1 MEESITYC
9 QSAFSNYTNLY
20 GVFSHMEFNGCLQQT
35 ILHWIP
41 LSVLILLGLFEICY
55 YFSKQNVNRNV
66 PFTKLN
72 VSKLICTT
80 VLIIIHLSQIG
91 MFFGMFGW
99 KLGMVFSFTEAGSK
113 VKNDTSFIG
122 QQIIF
127 TSSYL
132 ISLLLLLISLK
143 YGIRTSPTQFIFYL
157 VSVIC
162 GATNFESVIHNHPII
177 LGLFSA
183 HFVLLFILFI
193 LNFFVDIEPRIWN
206 EKHKILENPTPQLTA
221 SFASKLCYAWA
232 MPLMWKGYKNPLELS
247 CLWSVDPSLTSR
259 GSVPIFDKYYEAQS
273 NQSKNCYVK
282 VPTSIEPM
290 SIEEAKDEVISN
302 GTEKQS
308 KPSSILGPLIK
319 AFGGQFLFGSFLHL
333 IHVVMTMVPSQIMK
347 MLISHVEEHGELGDN
362 DLQYNWRGYFYAGL
376 LFGITVFQ
384 SLIAG
389 QYYEI
394 LYRVG
399 MRVRTALISTIYRKS
414 LRLANEAKKD
424 ITTGE
429 IVNLMSIDVQRFMVS
444 IIDTLKRF

>member
-1 MEESITYC
+1 MAENITYC
-9 QSAFSNYTNLY
+9 QSAFSNYTNIY
-20 GVFSHMEFNGCLQQT
+20 GVFSHMEFNGCLQET

-41 LSVLILLGLFEICY
+41 PSILIILGIFEISY
-55 YFSKQNVNRNV
+55 YFSKQNVNRNI
-66 PFTKLN
+66 PCTKLN
-72 VSKLICTT
+72 VSKLICIS

-91 MFFGMFGW
+91 IFLRGIITDTQ
-99 KLGMVFSFTEAGSK
+99 ST
-113 VKNDTSFIG
+113 VKNETTFIG

-132 ISLLLLLISLK
+132 ISLLLLLLSLK

-162 GATNFESVIHNHPII
+162 GASNFESVIQNSSLI

-193 LNFFVDIEPRIWN
+193 LNFFVDIEPRVWN
-206 EKHKILENPTPQLTA
+206 EKHKVLENPTPQLTA

-232 MPLMWKGYKNPLELS
+232 MPLMWKGYKNPLEPS

-259 GSVPIFDKYYEAQS
+259 GSVPIFDKYYEAPT

-282 VPTSIEPM
+282 VPTTVEPM
-290 SIEEAKDEVISN
+290 SIEEAKDEVIPN
-302 GTEKQS
+302 ATAKQT
-308 KPSSILGPLIK
+308 KPSSILGPLVK

-399 MRVRTALISTIYRKS
+399 MRVRTVLISTIYRKS

-444 IIDTLKRF
+444 IIQRYLRLPHK